1 MRRRYNPWVTR
12 LGLLFMTLLVGLP
25 VYFMVVVSV
34 KTPRD
39 IYREPSL
46 TPSNPT
52 LDNYVQLFQQG
63 FLHNVLN
70 SLIVAAGTS
79 ILSTIL
85 GILAA
90 YAIVRLRF
98 PGRNAVGKLI
108 LMSYLTPLIL
118 LFIPLAVVIQK
129 LNLGDTLLGI
139 AIVYLA
145 FTVPLSAWFLLGFFR
160 GLSPDL
166 EEASSL
172 DGANLLQTLRHIVI
186 PMSAPGIATAGIL
199 TFTMAWSELFLALV
213 FLTSPEAQTIPV
225 ALQDIIQ
232 GDVQNYG
239 LVMAGAVVATIPV
252 LILYYL
258 AQRWVVEG
266 VAAGATKG

>member
-1 MRRRYNPWVTR
+1 MKRRYNPWITR
-12 LGLLFMTLLVGLP
+12 GGLLLMTIFVGFP
-25 VYFMVVVSV
+25 VYFMVVVSL
-34 KTPRD
+34 KTPQD
-39 IYREPSL
+39 IYRQPSL
-46 TPSNPT
+46 TPTNPT
-52 LDNYVQLFQQG
+52 LENYVQLFQQG
-63 FLHNVLN
+63 FAHNVFN
-70 SLIVAAGTS
+70 SLIVAAATS
-79 ILSTIL
+79 VLSTVL

-98 PGRNAVGKLI
+98 PGRNAVSKLI

-129 LNLGDTLLGI
+129 LNLSDTLLGI
-139 AIVYLA
+139 SIVYLA

-160 GLSPDL
+160 GMSVDL
-166 EEASSL
+166 EEAASL
-172 DGANLLQTLRHIVI
+172 DGANLRQTLQHIVI
-186 PMSAPGIATAGIL
+186 PMSAPGIATSAIL

-213 FLTSPEAQTIPV
+213 FLTSPQSQTIPV

-239 LVMAGAVVATIPV
+239 LIMAGAIVATIPV
-252 LILYYL
+252 LILYYF
-258 AQRWVVEG
+258 AQRWVITG